1 MEKRI
6 LEIRNCLDGHNV
18 HHYFDGAFPDANRP
32 LEYFRFVVEVITFDV
47 CQHISKLDF
56 VKEIRLV
63 HSKII
68 NRMFLEVATTNE
80 Y

>member
-18 HHYFDGAFPDANRP
+18 HHYFDGAFPDANLP

-47 CQHISKLDF
+47 CLHISK
-56 VKEIRLV
+56 
-63 HSKII
+63 
-68 NRMFLEVATTNE
+68 
-80 Y
+80 

>member
-6 LEIRNCLDGHNV
+6 LEIRNCLGGHNV
-18 HHYFDGAFPDANRP
+18 HHYFDGAFQDANRP

-47 CQHISKLDF
+47 CLHISKLEF

-63 HSKII
+63 HSNII
-68 NRMFLEVATTNE
+68 NRMFLEITTTNE
-80 Y
+80 S